1 MATQKGMLSFRM
13 PSIRDLNDNAALA
26 AERAALHAVSI
37 ITRRT
42 GKGLDVDGRP
52 FKPYGAAYA
61 AKRAAAGRQT
71 SPVNL
76 TLTGTLLRGLRV
88 LRVEPN
94 GRRAWIGWEGQ
105 HVTRDVLHAGF
116 SDLTLVR
123 MLGGRAL
130 EVDEKG
136 EKFRFDRHGRQTAGR
151 LAEFVKSDREA
162 LQSFRLFGSRVIGAK
177 ARKFQERANRQARA
191 TLRTVSYLD
200 LVGGIERKR
209 AFFAIRS
216 RKERAEIVEVYRRTV
231 RDGLQRRLNAR
242 LP

>member
-1 MATQKGMLSFRM
+1 MATQKGMLSFRL
-13 PSIRDLNDNAALA
+13 PSRRDIDDNAALA

-105 HVTRDVLHAGF
+105 HVTRPVLTGF
-116 SDLTLVR
+116 
-123 MLGGRAL
+123 G
-130 EVDEKG
+130 
-136 EKFRFDRHGRQTAGR
+136 AGR
-151 LAEFVKSDREA
+151 FRQIAQGRVSRLDQTPLTPAQSAFVK
-162 LQSFRLFGSRVIGAK
+162 K
-177 ARKFQERANRQARA
+177 AGQQARA
-191 TLRTVSYLD
+191 AKGLQTVSYLD

-242 LP
+242 RP

>member
-105 HVTRDVLHAGF
+105 HVTRNVLAGF
-116 SDLTLVR
+116 GATRFRQVSQGLVSR
-123 MLGGRAL
+123 LDQRPLSRQESAFIDRAG
-130 EVDEKG
+130 K
-136 EKFRFDRHGRQTAGR
+136 
-151 LAEFVKSDREA
+151 
-162 LQSFRLFGSRVIGAK
+162 
-177 ARKFQERANRQARA
+177 QARA

-216 RKERAEIVEVYRRTV
+216 RKERAEIIEVYRRTV
-231 RDGLQRRLNAR
+231 RDGIQRRLNAR
-242 LP
+242 RRP

>member
-1 MATQKGMLSFRM
+1 MATQKGMLSFRL
-13 PSIRDLNDNAALA
+13 PSRRDIDDNAALA

-42 GKGLDVDGRP
+42 GKGIDVDGRP

-88 LRVEPN
+88 LRVEPS

-105 HVTRDVLHAGF
+105 HVTRN
-116 SDLTLVR
+116 R
-123 MLGGRAL
+123 LGS
-130 EVDEKG
+130 K
-136 EKFRFDRHGRQTAGR
+136 
-151 LAEFVKSDREA
+151 
-162 LQSFRLFGSRVIGAK
+162 
-177 ARKFQERANRQARA
+177 QARA

-231 RDGLQRRLNAR
+231 RDGIQRRLNAR
-242 LP
+242 RR

>member
-1 MATQKGMLSFRM
+1 MATQKGMLSFRL
-13 PSIRDLNDNAALA
+13 PSRRDIDDNAALA

-42 GKGLDVDGRP
+42 GKGIDVDGRP

-105 HVTRDVLHAGF
+105 HVTRNVLGGF

-130 EVDEKG
+130 EVDEG
-136 EKFRFDRHGRQTAGR
+136 EKFKFDRHGRQTAGR
-151 LAEFVKSDREA
+151 LAGFVKSDREA

-177 ARKFQERANRQARA
+177 ARKFQERANKQARA

-216 RKERAEIVEVYRRTV
+216 RKERAEIIEVYRRTV
-231 RDGLQRRLNAR
+231 RDGIQRRLNAR
-242 LP
+242 RR